1 MTEPFDLRAFQQ
13 RIAATYGDKDGE
25 RGIAGTF
32 MYFME
37 EVGELAEALRQPDDH
52 DLAGEFAD
60 CQAWLVSLAHLAGID
75 LAAVTADKYPL
86 RCPRCGAS
94 PCTCDNKP

>member
-1 MTEPFDLRAFQQ
+1 MDLRAFQQ
-13 RIAATYGDKDGE
+13 HIADTYGDKDTA

-32 MYFME
+32 MYLME
-37 EVGELAEALRQPDDH
+37 EVGELAEALREPDQH

-75 LAAVTADKYPL
+75 LAAVTEAKYGPA
-86 RCPRCGAS
+86 CPVCGCK
-94 PCTCDNKP
+94 PCICDSKP